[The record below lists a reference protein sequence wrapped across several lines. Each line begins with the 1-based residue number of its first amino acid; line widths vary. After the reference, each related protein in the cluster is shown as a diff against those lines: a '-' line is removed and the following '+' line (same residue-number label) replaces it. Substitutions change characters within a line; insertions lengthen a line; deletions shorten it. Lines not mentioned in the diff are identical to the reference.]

1 MPTFGFGSTSEDFDL
16 LLKKPNVI
24 AATVLGSVATQSESA
39 KISAPLIWNQEN
51 DTYYEQTL
59 DGYYRFVGAPT
70 QITTTNGYK
79 YEPDLTVHS
88 YIKVCNMWEDGTV
101 MYYITLD
108 PSSFQGNS
116 GVTTSG
122 LTNSTVGKIAGSA
135 DLIICDFTSN
145 NTLTIANAN
154 DGFRSYQS
162 STRLQ
167 INGIDQYPNY
177 SYSYTALSQTNH
189 MLITGNKIRCI
200 EIGTSN
206 LTLNKIY
213 YVIKQTNT
221 TFRLANTYQD
231 AINNIPISIT
241 SGVNITFFRQSGW
254 ILVEEGGIEYGNGG
268 SPLYGGKGNRYIR
281 NTYDLTTKTSSMLP
295 SYNSSV
301 NYAPGD
307 RVIHSIVVNNQTVTL
322 VWECLDYQ
330 DSSNAISPALGIVDA
345 DMSGIAGDTFLE
357 IPEFYVRKDHFDG
370 FKWTN
375 VKGKDVSKDY
385 TLLSTSNSLLGLTV
399 SPLSTGEK
407 QDLHFTWLIH
417 KSQFNKLSDQE
428 KSKYL
433 LHPLFMLES
442 DSLLDRTY
450 RLTAEE
456 AGLFMP
462 SGSVHSTTS
471 TNSSL
476 SSIHNN
482 YLVVGKSIIYN
493 NPITNHSI
501 LTNINLPVGTYYV
514 SNIINSKEFN
524 ISLSKGGSSITTIN
538 NLYREY
544 AFGRKGYFAPIVTKT
559 SQIIVNISSGSGGG
573 ASFTTQEDHQFL
585 IGQKVELFF
594 QGLINN
600 FTNGTTYYVT
610 NPNYTNFTFS
620 LASSL
625 NNAVNNIPIQFNSF
639 NNISNVYVVPE
650 VILEDSNPRL
660 TINSLSGT
668 DSLNLDWLPGYT
680 AHFLRTGDAIV
691 FEGNLNGLSNGSV
704 YYVIQVNWEFTIK
717 LAVSY
722 ENAMLNIPITGL
734 SGSVQG
740 STIKRAEYTDIQI
753 SGSRR
758 NIITVN
764 QQIDKNSYRVAYKG
778 LFNGGVDVL
787 TREVESISTVNS
799 QPLTFTVTNHG
810 LTRSNTLYLIYSE
823 RCDLVNFGRYHP
835 LPLYWVIPIDLNRFQ
850 LATTENGSPINYNSS
865 SSSWSEFVSTGGMRV
880 QIYKANSTKIKNLYD
895 SYYNTYEGIGL
906 GIYGVGNN
914 NDITLCAES
923 ADEVYY
929 NYNYYQMFRTG
940 QQVTYGIYRV
950 RYGARP
956 AEYSTLGITQIT
968 GNSPGTLFR
977 TGANPFIRNNLKI
990 RFRSVGSLTG
1000 LDTSTIY
1007 RVVDKDNV
1015 TGDFRLVN
1023 NSSNTYINVTGSVGS
1038 ASIKPIIFDEIM
1050 PGNYFIRSGSSNNT
1064 ITLHRTY
1071 NDSLSGQNPVLISS
1085 QPNYR
1090 NSQSQND
1097 TGAPTY
1103 NFYGQ
1108 FRRATDCLTID
1119 YTSIVNNLAS
1129 TTEATNKNLNYYK
1142 GSCFIDQAMRLL
1154 AYQEGRLY
1162 TLYDTQRVPFTRSNR
1177 VSFFFYVWYITYQ
1190 DNNFTYANYSI
1201 PSKNTGMLCP
1211 FLVTEGR
1218 YNSLLGC
1225 AVIGKGSYFSPH
1237 PMPKAT
1243 NKTGISFIL
1252 SVPKNVPS
1260 PNVGLGGANT
1270 QLGLLYP
1277 TLGFI
1282 NRYNLLPEMLAEVS
1296 INSGVIILSS
1306 WEYFLCR

>member
-1 MPTFGFGSTSEDFDL
+1 MPTFGFGSTSEDFDV

-70 QITTTNGYK
+70 QITTTSGYK

-108 PSSFQGNS
+108 PSSFQGADS
-116 GVTTSG
+116 GVTTSA
-122 LTNSTVGKIAGSA
+122 LTNPTVGKIAGSA

-385 TLLSTSNSLLGLTV
+385 TLLSTSNSPLGLTV

-407 QDLHFTWLIH
+407 QDFHFTWLIH

-462 SGSVHSTTS
+462 SGSINSATS
-471 TNSSL
+471 GSIL

-482 YLVVGKSIIYN
+482 YLVVGKSIIYD
-493 NPITNHSI
+493 NPITDQTS
-501 LTNINLPVGTYYV
+501 LFFTNLPVGTYYV
-514 SNIINSKEFN
+514 SNIINSKQFN
-524 ISLSKGGSSITTIN
+524 ISLSKGGSSITTISN
-538 NLYREY
+538 NQY
-544 AFGRKGYFAPIVTKT
+544 ANGRKGYFAPIVTKT
-559 SQIIVNISSGSGGG
+559 SQVIVNISSGSGGQ

-600 FTNGTTYYVT
+600 FTNGTIYYVT

-620 LASSL
+620 LASNL

-650 VILEDSNPRL
+650 VILEDLNPRL

-680 AHFLRTGDAIV
+680 THFLSTGDAIV
-691 FEGNLNGLSNGSV
+691 FEGNLNGLNNGSV

-734 SGSVQG
+734 SGFVEG

-758 NIITVN
+758 NVITVN
-764 QQIDKNSYRVAYKG
+764 QQINKNSYRVAYKG
-778 LFNGGVDVL
+778 LFTGSVDVL
-787 TREVESISTVNS
+787 TREVESISTDNS

-810 LTRSNTLYLIYSE
+810 LTSSNALYLIYSE
-823 RCDLVNFGRYHP
+823 RCNLVNFGRYHP
-835 LPLYWVIPIDLNRFQ
+835 LPLYWVIPIGLNTFQ
-850 LATTENGSPINYNSS
+850 LATTQNGSPINYNSS
-865 SSSWSEFVSTGGMRV
+865 SNSWPEFVSTGGMKV
-880 QIYKANSTKIKNLYD
+880 QIYKANSIKIKNLSDVNRGY
-895 SYYNTYEGIGL
+895 SLT
-906 GIYGVGNN
+906 IYRVGDN
-914 NDITLCAES
+914 NDITLCTDAYEPYGY
-923 ADEVYY
+923 E
-929 NYNYYQMFRTG
+929 NLIRTG
-940 QQVTYGIYRV
+940 QQVTYGISRTNLFNSQA
-950 RYGARP
+950 G
-956 AEYSTLGITQIT
+956 YSTLQITQIT
-968 GNSPGTLFR
+968 QDSPGTLFS
-977 TGANPFIRNNLKI
+977 TQQNYFIRNNLKI
-990 RFRSVGSLTG
+990 RFRSVGSLTN
-1000 LDTSTIY
+1000 LDTSTTY
-1007 RVVDKDNV
+1007 RVVDKNDV
-1015 TGDFRLVN
+1015 TGVFRLVN

-1090 NSQSQND
+1090 NSQGYNN
-1097 TGAPTY
+1097 TGGN
-1103 NFYGQ
+1103 NFYGH
-1108 FRRATDCLTID
+1108 FRRDTECLCLD
-1119 YTSIVNNLAS
+1119 GTSIVNNLVS
-1129 TTEATNKNLNYYK
+1129 ITEATNKNLNYYK
-1142 GSCFIDQAMRLL
+1142 GSNFIDLAMRLL
-1154 AYQEGRLY
+1154 AYQEGRVY
-1162 TLYDTQRVPFTRSNR
+1162 TLYDTQRPPFTRSNR
-1177 VSFFFYVWYITYQ
+1177 VSFFFHIYYLTYQ
-1190 DNNFTYANYSI
+1190 DNNTLYSI
-1201 PSKNTGMLCP
+1201 YGIPSRNTNVLYH
-1211 FLVTEGR
+1211 FLVTGDR
-1218 YNSLLGC
+1218 YMSLLGC
-1225 AVIGKGSYFSPH
+1225 VVIGKGSSGSSYLSR
-1237 PMPKAT
+1237 AT
-1243 NKTGISFIL
+1243 NKTGISFTL
-1252 SVPKNVPS
+1252 GLPKNGS
-1260 PNVGLGGANT
+1260 SSVGLGYTSTYT
-1270 QLGLLYP
+1270 QGTHFP
-1277 TLGFI
+1277 RTRHTNSG
-1282 NRYNLLPEMLAEVS
+1282 NVLAEFILDSSGETYVFIVS
-1296 INSGVIILSS
+1296 A
-1306 WEYFLCR
+1306 WMYFLCR

>member
-16 LLKKPNVI
+16 LLKKPNVV

-116 GVTTSG
+116 GATTSG

-135 DLIICDFTSN
+135 DFIICDFTSN

-471 TNSSL
+471 TNSTL

-482 YLVVGKSIIYN
+482 YLVVGKSIIYD
-493 NPITNHSI
+493 NPSNFSDTVFA
-501 LTNINLPVGTYYV
+501 TINLPVGTYYV

-538 NLYREY
+538 NNYHLT
-544 AFGRKGYFAPIVTKT
+544 GNGKKGYFAPIVTKT

-639 NNISNVYVVPE
+639 NNTSNVYVVPE

-680 AHFLRTGDAIV
+680 THFLRTGDAIV

-734 SGSVQG
+734 SGSVEG

-799 QPLTFTVTNHG
+799 QPLIFTVTNHG

-823 RCDLVNFGRYHP
+823 RCNLVNFGRYHP
-835 LPLYWVIPIDLNRFQ
+835 LPLYWVIPIDLNTFQ
-850 LATTENGSPINYNSS
+850 LATTQNGSPINYNSS
-865 SSSWSEFVSTGGMRV
+865 SSSWSEFVSTGGMKV
-880 QIYKANSTKIKNLYD
+880 QIYKANSIKIKNLQH
-895 SYYNTYEGIGL
+895 SNLGLSL
-906 GIYGVGNN
+906 GILGVGNN
-914 NDITLCAES
+914 NDITLCVES
-923 ADEVYY
+923 ADEALY
-929 NYNYYQMFRTG
+929 NFSYSQFFRTG

-950 RYGARP
+950 RQGARGP

-968 GNSPGTLFR
+968 QNSPGTLFR
-977 TGANPFIRNNLKI
+977 TGANSFIRDNLKI

-1050 PGNYFIRSGSSNNT
+1050 PGNYFIRSGPSNNT

-1108 FRRATDCLTID
+1108 FRRDTDALSID
-1119 YTSIVNNLAS
+1119 NNSIVNNLAS

-1142 GSCFIDQAMRLL
+1142 GSNFIDQAMRLL
-1154 AYQEGRLY
+1154 GYQEVRLY
-1162 TLYDTQRVPFTRSNR
+1162 TAGSTQAVPFTRSNR
-1177 VSFFFYVWYITYQ
+1177 VSLFFFTVGWLCYE
-1190 DNNFTYANYSI
+1190 DNNLTSINYSI
-1201 PSKNTGMLCP
+1201 PSKNKAVLCLSIVTGL
-1211 FLVTEGR
+1211 R

-1225 AVIGKGSYFSPH
+1225 VVMNKNITSRFNYAKTSD
-1237 PMPKAT
+1237 
-1243 NKTGISFIL
+1243 KTGISFVYSI
-1252 SVPKNVPS
+1252 PKGNS
-1260 PNVGLGGANT
+1260 STSVGLGNT
-1270 QLGLLYP
+1270 GLYFPYVHYNTVRFSSVFNTSYTYLIEMSFSQGHQLQSL
-1277 TLGFI
+1277 
-1282 NRYNLLPEMLAEVS
+1282 
-1296 INSGVIILSS
+1296 
-1306 WEYFLCR
+1306 WQYFLCR